1 MKYIS
6 LALKISITYFL
17 FGLLWIYFSDNA
29 INLLVK
35 DLEKLQFLQTIKGW
49 LFITFSSI
57 LIYFISYKL
66 FTQIESKK
74 EELLKSNELL
84 EKIIENAPLIIF
96 WKSNKGV
103 YLGCNSKFLQLMNL
117 TSKDELLGKTDTDF
131 PILEKENFIN
141 DDMIVISSCQPKLDY
156 LETVTSK
163 NKILKIL
170 NTSKVPLFDNK
181 GVVIGVLGVSEDV
194 TEQINNQNKIKT
206 QEELLIQQSKLAAMG
221 EMIANIAHQWRQPL
235 SVISTLSTGI
245 KLQKELNISN
255 EEYEKESLDNI
266 NENAQYLSKTIDD
279 FKNFFKKDNNKTNIY
294 FKELFEKTFKLIQSR
309 LKNRDIH
316 IIQNNYTQI
325 RFDTYESELIQV
337 FINII
342 NNSIDAFENVS
353 EDKYIFI
360 DVKEFDN
367 KIVIKIKDNAGG
379 IDKNIID
386 KIFDPYFTTKSEKQG
401 TGIGLY
407 MSKEIITKHLN
418 GSVEAS
424 NIEFEYLNKSHHGA
438 IFTITIPLNK
448 DK

>member
-1 MKYIS
+1 MNYIS

-17 FGLLWIYFSDNA
+17 FGILWIYFSDNA

-57 LIYFISYKL
+57 LIYFISSKL

-84 EKIIENAPLIIF
+84 EKIIENAPIIIF

-117 TSKDELLGKTDTDF
+117 SSKDELLGKVDSDF
-131 PILEKENFIN
+131 SILEKENFIN
-141 DDMIVISSCQPKLDY
+141 DDMIVISSGQPKLNY
-156 LETVTSK
+156 LETITTK
-163 NKILKIL
+163 NKVLKIL
-170 NTSKVPLFDNK
+170 NTSKVPLFDDK
-181 GVVIGVLGVSEDV
+181 GKIIGVLGVSEDI
-194 TEQINNQNKIKT
+194 TEQVNNQNKIKT
-206 QEELLIQQSKLAAMG
+206 QEELLIQQSKLATMG

-235 SVISTLSTGI
+235 SIISTLSTGM

-294 FKELFEKTFKLIQSR
+294 FKELFEKIFKLTQSR
-309 LKNRDIH
+309 LKSKDIK
-316 IIQNNYTQI
+316 IIQNNYAEI
-325 RFDTYESELIQV
+325 KFDTYESALIQV

-342 NNSIDAFENVS
+342 NNSIDAFENID

-360 DVKEFDN
+360 DVEEFNN
-367 KIVIKIKDNAGG
+367 KIVIKIKDTARG
-379 IDKNIID
+379 IKENIID

-418 GSVEAS
+418 GSIEAS
-424 NIEFEYLNKSHHGA
+424 NIDFEYLNNSYSGA
-438 IFTITIPLNK
+438 IFTISIPLNK
-448 DK
+448 DN